1 MSRHLDYFVALNT
14 VTRLDSAGRPN
25 PIGLRATTP
34 KEYVSP
40 GTSPSIRHVVAVGV
54 QVAPPGKAVTR
65 YPVIG
70 SPPAEAG
77 AFHET
82 TADLVPATAVTRWG
96 LLGTPGRETT

>member
-14 VTRLDSAGRPN
+14 VTRLESEGRPK

-40 GTSPSIRHVVAVGV
+40 GTSPSIRHVVDVVV

-65 YPVIG
+65 
-70 SPPAEAG
+70 
-77 AFHET
+77 
-82 TADLVPATAVTRWG
+82 
-96 LLGTPGRETT
+96 